1 MLNFGA
7 NCGIFGGGMM
17 GVMSSEVYEAFVA
30 AGAPKAQAKAAAEAI
45 PVSHHLAT
53 KRDIIEITAE
63 VANEFKTLYRWLW
76 GHGCQ
81 HRDAGARPWQTRF
94 LVCERTVGHSQ
105 LRAERTSEFETPLL

>member
-1 MLNFGA
+1 
-7 NCGIFGGGMM
+7 M

-53 KRDIIEITAE
+53 KRDIIEIKAE

-76 GHGCQ
+76 VMAASIVTLVLALGRVVFQ
-81 HRDAGARPWQTRF
+81 HLT
-94 LVCERTVGHSQ
+94 
-105 LRAERTSEFETPLL
+105 